1 MRVYIPEY
9 HAKEILAQYGV
20 TIPDGGVARTVAE
33 AEDRARALKAER
45 FAVKAQILAGGRG
58 AAGGVVMAPTP
69 SAVGEAAGRLLGSRL
84 VTAQTD
90 AEGEVVERIYVEAA
104 IETAQS
110 LYLAFVIDPTGARPM
125 LLGSARGGVEFE
137 AEAQADPSILETLH
151 LAHDGAIDAA
161 ALGGFLERL
170 GVPEAARAA
179 VHALIAATVRAALRN
194 DALFVEINP
203 LVITPAHD
211 AVAVDAK
218 MILDDNALFRHPEFE
233 TTAREAVRDDYER
246 IARENDLNFV
256 RLEGNI
262 GVVVNGAG
270 LGLATNDM
278 IADAGGRPANF
289 MDIRTTAT
297 SFQIARGVEL
307 LLSDPGIKVLL
318 VNVHG
323 GGMTVCDTVAE
334 ALNFAYSRSDRR
346 VPVVFRAA
354 GQNADWA
361 RSIMRDRRLSHENAT
376 SMRAAVTRAVAI
388 ASGKGA

>member
-1 MRVYIPEY
+1 MYIPEY
-9 HAKEILAQYGV
+9 HAKEILARYGV
-20 TIPDGGVARTVAE
+20 TVPAGGIARSVTE
-33 AEDRARALKAER
+33 AEDRARALSSER

-69 SAVGEAAGRLLGSRL
+69 SAVGEAAARLLGARL
-84 VTAQTD
+84 VTAQTGAD
-90 AEGEVVERIYVEAA
+90 GETVERVYVEEAVDSAA
-104 IETAQS
+104 N
-110 LYLAFVIDPTGARPM
+110 LYLAFVIDPSAARPM
-125 LLGSARGGVEFE
+125 LLGSTRGGVDFE
-137 AEAQADPSILETLH
+137 RDAQADPSIVNTLH
-151 LAHDGAIDAA
+151 LGHDGAADDAAMSGFLDGLEVPAPARDAVRTLIDAT
-161 ALGGFLERL
+161 
-170 GVPEAARAA
+170 
-179 VHALIAATVRAALRN
+179 IRAALRN

-203 LVITPAHD
+203 LILTPD
-211 AVAVDAK
+211 NRAVAVDAK
-218 MILDDNALFRHPEFE
+218 MILDDSALFRHPEFE
-233 TTAREAVRDDYER
+233 STAREAVRDDYER

-256 RLEGNI
+256 RLDGNI

-307 LLSDPGIKVLL
+307 LLSDPGVKVLL

-334 ALNFAYSRSDRR
+334 ALNFAYSRSDRK

-354 GQNADWA
+354 GQSADWA
-361 RSIMRDRRLSHENAT
+361 RSIMKDRRLPHETAPT
-376 SMRAAVTRAVAI
+376 MRAAAARAVAI

>member
-1 MRVYIPEY
+1 MYIPEY
-9 HAKEILAQYGV
+9 HAKEILARYGV
-20 TIPDGGVARTVAE
+20 TVPAGGIARSVTE
-33 AEDRARALKAER
+33 AEDRARALSSER

-69 SAVGEAAGRLLGSRL
+69 SAVGEAAARLLGARL
-84 VTAQTD
+84 VTAQTGAD
-90 AEGEVVERIYVEAA
+90 GETVERVYVEEAVDSAA
-104 IETAQS
+104 N
-110 LYLAFVIDPTGARPM
+110 LYLAFVIDPSAARPM
-125 LLGSARGGVEFE
+125 LLGSTRGGVDFE
-137 AEAQADPSILETLH
+137 RDAQADPSIVNTLH
-151 LAHDGAIDAA
+151 LGHDGAADDAAMSGFLDGLEVPAPARDAVRTLIDAT
-161 ALGGFLERL
+161 
-170 GVPEAARAA
+170 
-179 VHALIAATVRAALRN
+179 IRAALRN

-203 LVITPAHD
+203 LILTPD
-211 AVAVDAK
+211 NRAVAVDAK
-218 MILDDNALFRHPEFE
+218 MILDDSALFRHPEFE
-233 TTAREAVRDDYER
+233 STAREAVRDDYER

-256 RLEGNI
+256 RLDGNI

-307 LLSDPGIKVLL
+307 LLSDPGVKVLL

-334 ALNFAYSRSDRR
+334 ALNFAYSRSDRK

-354 GQNADWA
+354 GQSADWA
-361 RSIMRDRRLSHENAT
+361 RSIMKDRRLPHETAST
-376 SMRAAVTRAVAI
+376 MRAAAARAVAI